1 MRKEV
6 YIIVILITVL
16 GVSMQGIATPTNS
29 SVLTIDNTEDSIDIL
44 LLIDDN
50 WGANCVGIINKMAS
64 YGWNI
69 TFASTISSVEGCL
82 LMGNEDKY
90 VDVLIPN
97 ITNVSQYDCISILP
111 GSSYPHLYQ
120 NSQVNSLLQDAIANN
135 VYVSSWC
142 KAIMILAD
150 ADIIDGKNVTGNND
164 YASLAVAAGANFFP
178 LVPPITDGYVITA
191 VRSRFYQ
198 LETCIAIAQAL
209 GVYEADPPEVEA
221 INFEAIG
228 EDDYNVSVTLT
239 DETDTISAK
248 ITLNALTEIIV
259 NDIVVTK
266 YVRIL
271 KDEDGN
277 NTFECTFMDL
287 PAANYSVDIETMDAY
302 WNEITY
308 EGVTIFNTLITNGF
322 GIKAVIV
329 IAMSTG
335 SFMIILSVT
344 NVKRRKS
351 KDMNYSH

>member
-16 GVSMQGIATPTNS
+16 GVSMQGIASPVYS
-29 SVLTIDNTEDSIDIL
+29 PVLTTDNTEDSVDIL
-44 LLIDDN
+44 LLMDDG
-50 WGANCVGIINKMAS
+50 WGANCNGIIGKMES

-69 TFASTISSVEGCL
+69 TYGSTITSVTSCP
-82 LMGNEDKY
+82 LMGSDVKQM
-90 VDVLIPN
+90 DVLVSSIV
-97 ITNVSQYDCISILP
+97 NVSQFDCISILP
-111 GSSYPHLYQ
+111 GEGYPHLYQ
-120 NSQVNSLLQDAIANN
+120 NSQVNSLLQNAVANS

-142 KAIMILAD
+142 KAIMIFAD
-150 ADIIDGKNVTGNND
+150 ADIIDGKNVTGNII
-164 YASLAVAAGANFFP
+164 YQGLAVAAGATFFP

-209 GVYEADPPEVEA
+209 GVYEKDPPEVEA
-221 INFEAIG
+221 IDFEAID

-248 ITLNALTEIIV
+248 ITLNALTEIVV
-259 NDIVVTK
+259 NDIVITK
-266 YVRIL
+266 YVKL
-271 KDEDGN
+271 LEDEDGDN
-277 NTFECTFMDL
+277 IFECIFTDL

-308 EGVTIFNTLITNGF
+308 EGVTIFSTLSTNGF
-322 GIKAVIV
+322 GNKAVIV

-335 SFMIILSVT
+335 SFMIILAVT
-344 NVKRRKS
+344 NKRKS
-351 KDMNYSH
+351 